1 MCCVPLLGATEKEPQ
16 KGQLRL
22 HTALSVSLCSPRGG
36 GFYHRP
42 CGMSQKGL
50 AFRSGPP
57 RLQWF
62 PETSATAEPHCRGT
76 GGRSR
81 VQRGAHQPGR
91 QCGTGSSSASCWALS
106 TALQGHS
113 LSPEERQSHGQGPAQ
128 GVGLSRVRELTS
140 FAATLFCTS
149 SCLPSGLQIPPLW
162 PQGTMGTLRHAQTLS
177 VSLLLGLGR
186 RVTLPAVPACPSTP
200 TLFSLFWDALFPPV
214 APWALQRG
222 QEPLPSSS
230 TPSRRMSSPEC
241 RWSIR
246 DGRGRPPSSPPK
258 SEPHC

>member
-1 MCCVPLLGATEKEPQ
+1 M
-16 KGQLRL
+16 RL

-42 CGMSQKGL
+42 CGVLQKGL

-62 PETSATAEPHCRGT
+62 PETSATAKPHRRGT

-186 RVTLPAVPACPSTP
+186 RVTLPAVPACASTP

-222 QEPLPSSS
+222 QEPLPSSR
-230 TPSRRMSSPEC
+230 TPSHRMSSPEC